1 MLSTCGPDVRGTY
14 PTIGAPRG
22 PSFRDVSPVPALR
35 FRFGRDT
42 TWVTGWTELEA
53 VAEAK
58 RI

>member
-1 MLSTCGPDVRGTY
+1 VGWCG

-22 PSFRDVSPVPALR
+22 SNFRDVSSVPALR

-42 TWVTGWTELEA
+42 TWVTGWTALEA